1 MKVENLDTAARFAEK
16 RKKLV
21 AIQELLSS
29 YVTQAEVHVV
39 VNMGTTKKTA
49 SIHEETFNALKYN
62 MVENEIVNID
72 QLVDQL

>member
-39 VNMGTTKKTA
+39 VNMGSTKKTA
-49 SIHEETFNALKYN
+49 SIHEETFNALMYKL
-62 MVENEIVNID
+62 VESEIANID
-72 QLVDQL
+72 HFVEQL

>member
-29 YVTQAEVHVV
+29 YVT
-39 VNMGTTKKTA
+39 
-49 SIHEETFNALKYN
+49 
-62 MVENEIVNID
+62 
-72 QLVDQL
+72 